1 MDNKKFEELMNKYV
15 ESKSG
20 DVNTDL
26 QKLSSR
32 PLPEKESSES
42 YDKIQKKASFPK
54 YAVALIAAMC
64 VVVLAFAIV
73 FPIAYINT
81 LKPDEDPE
89 KGITKVWTASTAYEV
104 AVQGGYTGTYE
115 EFLQVFSQIETV
127 RMDEE
132 GNLTLKFSDG
142 TEISAGKVEGNFN
155 KGIASISVGEN
166 GDLII
171 SYSDGSM
178 QTLPSSLFKGEQ
190 GVGIADMYINDE
202 GYMIVIL
209 TDGSIINAG
218 LVNAKEKYT
227 LTIDA
232 DGGYI
237 DVNGNGQI
245 EIVDESPKEY
255 ESGTKVS
262 LPKLSKKMYTFEG
275 WYMVIDGREISVG
288 DSVTMVSDITVVA
301 KWSGGPNYPDYEIP
315 QTYHGLYVDQNNP
328 SVAMEVFSDVM
339 VVTMDGGS
347 DNYYPTII
355 DGKVKIYMNNYYI
368 DILLDVSFGE
378 NAMIISYD
386 GTTTLFVKV
395 T

>member
-42 YDKIQKKASFPK
+42 YGKIQKKASFPK

-64 VVVLAFAIV
+64 VVVLVFAIV

-89 KGITKVWTASTAYEV
+89 KGITKVWTASMAYEV

-127 RMDEE
+127 SMDEE

-171 SYSDGSM
+171 SYSDGSV

-315 QTYHGLYVDQNNP
+315 QTYHGLYVVQNNP